1 MNTSAL
7 ITMLS
12 AEAIIAFFTIYF
24 LWKAVSTPPRAE
36 PDSYSFNDDEVR

>member
-7 ITMLS
+7 ITMLGS
-12 AEAIIAFFTIYF
+12 ELIITFFTVYF

-36 PDSYSFNDDEVR
+36 PDSYEFNDDEVR